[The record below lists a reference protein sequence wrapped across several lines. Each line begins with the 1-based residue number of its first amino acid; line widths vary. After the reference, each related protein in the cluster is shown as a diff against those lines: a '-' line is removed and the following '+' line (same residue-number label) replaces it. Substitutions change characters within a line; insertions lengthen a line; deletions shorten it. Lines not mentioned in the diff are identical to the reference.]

1 MAQHLQGKTVA
12 LLVEHGFEQVEMTSP
27 REALEKA
34 GARTHVVS
42 PQSPKVKG
50 WQHTEWGD
58 EFSVDVALDEADPT
72 TYDALV
78 LPGGVMNPDYLRTN
92 PQALAFVR
100 AFFAAGKP
108 VGAICHGPWT
118 LIDAGV
124 IRGRTI
130 TSYPSIKT
138 DLHNAGATWVDQEV
152 VRDAGLVS
160 SRNPNDLPA
169 FNAALVEEFAREEQ
183 SHQQRSAAGRNS
195 FAEGAGENALGYDS
209 PPVESSRLSNDEY
222 RHSPEP
228 YTP

>member
-12 LLVEHGFEQVEMTSP
+12 LLVEHGFEQVELTSP
-27 REALEKA
+27 REALEQA
-34 GARTHVVS
+34 GAHTHIVS
-42 PQSPKVKG
+42 PQSPVVKG

-58 EFSVDVALDEADPT
+58 ELAVDVGLAEADPT
-72 TYDALV
+72 RYDALV

-92 PQALAFVR
+92 PQALEFVR

-124 IRGRTI
+124 VRGRTI

-138 DLHNAGATWVDQEV
+138 DLHNAGAHWVDEEV
-152 VRDAGLVS
+152 VRDNGLIS

-169 FNAALVEEFAREEQ
+169 FNAALVEEFARER
-183 SHQQRSAAGRNS
+183 SHHQLSDSAHGS
-195 FAEGAGENALGYDS
+195 FAESAGQGALGYDS
-209 PPVESSRLSNDEY
+209 PPVESSRLTNDEY
-222 RHSPEP
+222 RRSPEP